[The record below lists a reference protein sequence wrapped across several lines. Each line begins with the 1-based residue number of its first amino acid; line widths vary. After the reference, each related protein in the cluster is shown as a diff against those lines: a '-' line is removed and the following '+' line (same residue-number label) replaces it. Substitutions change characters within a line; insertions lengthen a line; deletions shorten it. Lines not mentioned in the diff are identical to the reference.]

1 MVGLAAAIAVLS
13 GATAAAAPLTIQVS
27 PAVLVV
33 GTQANVVVAPGT
45 PPSERM
51 TIEMKQ
57 CGSSSWSTA
66 AAARSWPDGYWTAGL
81 HPLFNALI
89 RARVRDVTSTPVQ
102 VQVRPYVNLDILKRP
117 WFRVEVGAGRYLP
130 GKRVYLERFAGGTWK
145 RTASTRLSRE
155 RSHAW
160 ATSSAKF
167 RARVSRGTRIR
178 VVVPGTRC
186 YLQGVSNVQVAE

>member
-1 MVGLAAAIAVLS
+1 MVGLAATIAAIV
-13 GATAAAAPLTIQVS
+13 GTAAPVAPLKIEVS
-27 PAVLVV
+27 PVVLVV
-33 GTQANVVVAPGT
+33 GTQVNVIVAPGT
-45 PPSERM
+45 PPEERM

-57 CGSSSWSTA
+57 CGNSSWKTV

-81 HPLFNALI
+81 HPLFNGLV
-89 RARVRDVTSTPVQ
+89 RARVRDTTSAPVQ

-155 RSHAW
+155 FSHAW
-160 ATSSAKF
+160 ATSSARF
-167 RARVSRGTRIR
+167 RARVTRGTRVR
-178 VVVPGTRC
+178 VVVPAATC